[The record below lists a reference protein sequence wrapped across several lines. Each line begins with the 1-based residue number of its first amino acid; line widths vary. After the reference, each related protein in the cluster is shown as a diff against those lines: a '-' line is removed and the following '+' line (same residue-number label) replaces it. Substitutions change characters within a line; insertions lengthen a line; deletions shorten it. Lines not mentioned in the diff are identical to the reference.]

1 MPRGVSVT
9 HGRNLNVITTSLRR
23 HDVVTC
29 VADFARSCNSLDVA
43 DRADLLRPPSDSM
56 PLFVPRLKMDCGGIV
71 RETVYMTDEDA
82 GEYWRLSPDRYSALC
97 LLHSL
102 RQVPVVWRSA
112 LVAECGMTDGNF
124 EELISHVSTQWDYYE
139 ESVPKC
145 FDLRLGGDVKLVMPV
160 TDLVGCDA
168 NLSPMDL
175 YSRHTRPEARRQA
188 GTG

>member
-1 MPRGVSVT
+1 MT
-9 HGRNLNVITTSLRR
+9 I
-23 HDVVTC
+23 VTC

>member
-1 MPRGVSVT
+1 MLASTGGS
-9 HGRNLNVITTSLRR
+9 RR
-23 HDVVTC
+23 TGT
-29 VADFARSCNSLDVA
+29 ARSA
-43 DRADLLRPPSDSM
+43 
-56 PLFVPRLKMDCGGIV
+56 FY
-71 RETVYMTDEDA
+71 T
-82 GEYWRLSPDRYSALC
+82 
-97 LLHSL
+97 HSL